1 MVCVHNYSCG
11 HLHTA
16 IIVNKRSDRFLQN
29 FKLEFSGAKSWSYS
43 SMGQFDST
51 VSKLSPFQMFKEQYV
66 LNAKLYLKN
75 NQTKQ
80 KLVKSDI
87 FSFFIVIK
95 WQPIKGL

>member
-1 MVCVHNYSCG
+1 MCVHNYCCG

-16 IIVNKRSDRFLQN
+16 IMVPKSSNRFLQN
-29 FKLEFSGAKSWSYS
+29 FKLEFSGAKSWSNS
-43 SMGQFDST
+43 SIGQFDST

-66 LNAKLYLKN
+66 FSAKLYLKN

-80 KLVKSDI
+80 KLVKRDI

-95 WQPIKGL
+95 WQPIKEL